1 MSWKQNVA
9 AVAATIIS
17 AVAAVLF
24 SSAIAAT
31 VDPQSLTALGTSSTT
46 IRLHAYEKQ
55 CNVQASTLQCLVI
68 SGRCFGFEEEGDTA
82 LEFDPRGKL
91 KTARIRFDGSKYAQE
106 KMRAFGATLGRPLEH
121 NGWQTWSLGRE
132 SWSFRHEDDGWI
144 LIKRQE
150 N

>member
-46 IRLHAYEKQ
+46 IRLHAYETCKSSKDHSKPR
-55 CNVQASTLQCLVI
+55 NEV
-68 SGRCFGFEEEGDTA
+68 DTS
-82 LEFDPRGKL
+82 L
-91 KTARIRFDGSKYAQE
+91 KS
-106 KMRAFGATLGRPLEH
+106 PV
-121 NGWQTWSLGRE
+121 
-132 SWSFRHEDDGWI
+132 
-144 LIKRQE
+144 
-150 N
+150 

>member
-46 IRLHAYEKQ
+46 IRHHVYE
-55 CNVQASTLQCLVI
+55 
-68 SGRCFGFEEEGDTA
+68 
-82 LEFDPRGKL
+82 
-91 KTARIRFDGSKYAQE
+91 
-106 KMRAFGATLGRPLEH
+106 MH
-121 NGWQTWSLGRE
+121 
-132 SWSFRHEDDGWI
+132 
-144 LIKRQE
+144 
-150 N
+150 

>member
-46 IRLHAYEKQ
+46 IRHHVYEMH
-55 CNVQASTLQCLVI
+55 CNVQASTLGCLVI
-68 SGRCFGFEEEGDTA
+68 SGPCFGFDEEGDTA
-82 LEFDPRGKL
+82 LNSIHAANSRPQ
-91 KTARIRFDGSKYAQE
+91 GSDS
-106 KMRAFGATLGRPLEH
+106 TGRNTCWRKCAHSAP
-121 NGWQTWSLGRE
+121 
-132 SWSFRHEDDGWI
+132 
-144 LIKRQE
+144 
-150 N
+150 